1 MTFMDI
7 PAPRVIRSRRN
18 FLSLEIK
25 PTGEIVVKAPLHVP
39 ERMIQKF
46 LEEKE
51 EWLRKNFTAIKKRT
65 PQKKTYQEGES
76 FYFLGKH
83 YVLKYTD
90 GIEIK
95 LLDQAL
101 LLPKVMLFRAQKE
114 LTNWYLHQAKET
126 ISKRVAFHA
135 EKMQAEYKDLLFSD
149 TKSKWG
155 TCFPDNSL
163 QFNWRLIMAPLM
175 VLDYVVIHE
184 LAHTTEKNHGDGF
197 WRKVR
202 LYTPAYRQHRKW
214 LEENAQLLVI

>member
-1 MTFMDI
+1 MTFM
-7 PAPRVIRSRRN
+7 PQLQVIRSRRQS
-18 FLSLEIK
+18 LSLEIR
-25 PTGEIVVKAPLHVP
+25 PSGEVVVKAPLHISD
-39 ERMIQKF
+39 RLIQKF
-46 LEEKE
+46 LAEKE
-51 EWLRKNFTAIKKRT
+51 EWLKEHLATIRKRM
-65 PQKKTYQEGES
+65 PQKKTYQEGET
-76 FYFLGKH
+76 FYFLGKP
-83 YVLKYTD
+83 YTLKHTN

-95 LLDQAL
+95 LLEQEL

-114 LTNWYLHQAKET
+114 LTNWYLYQAKET
-126 ISKRVAFHA
+126 ISKRVAYHA
-135 EKMQAEYKDLLFSD
+135 EKMQAAYTDLLFSD

-184 LAHTTEKNHGDGF
+184 LTHTTEKNHGDGF

-214 LEENAQLLVI
+214 LEENAQILVI

>member
-1 MTFMDI
+1 MENI
-7 PAPRVIRSRRN
+7 HPQIVRSQRKS
-18 FLSLEIK
+18 LSLEIRS
-25 PTGEIVVKAPLHVP
+25 TGEVIVKAPLHVSDKT
-39 ERMIQKF
+39 IQAF
-46 LEEKE
+46 LHEKE
-51 EWLRKNFTAIKKRT
+51 EWLVQNIAVVRARM
-65 PQKKTYQEGES
+65 PQKKMYQEGEI
-76 FYFLGKH
+76 FYFLGKP
-83 YVLKYTD
+83 YSLVYTD
-90 GIEIK
+90 ELVIHLTEDK
-95 LLDQAL
+95 L

-135 EKMQAEYKDLLFSD
+135 EKMQTAYTKLLFSD

-163 QFNWRLIMAPLM
+163 QFNWRLIMAPLI

-184 LAHTTEKNHGDGF
+184 LAHTTEKNHGDVF